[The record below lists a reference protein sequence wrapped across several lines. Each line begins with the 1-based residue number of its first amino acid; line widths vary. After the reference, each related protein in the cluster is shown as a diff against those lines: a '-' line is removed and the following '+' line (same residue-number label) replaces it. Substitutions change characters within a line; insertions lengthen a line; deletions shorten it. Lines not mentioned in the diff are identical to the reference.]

1 LKRTLVLATLLG
13 LIFLA
18 VVASG
23 YQAVADPTDAP
34 VVGQALRLE
43 SVRGMARDPS
53 SGESKHATLTLTL
66 TITHVNN
73 TRVRFMITGGQ
84 ITIGDS
90 IYTVSS
96 GEGGAIVRRFGWI
109 VLRGETT
116 LASGEVFK
124 FRLEGMLHIER
135 PGLLVVGLAG
145 GIGHEDNRIFLNLLA
160 RLSKA

>member
-1 LKRTLVLATLLG
+1 MKRTLVLATLLG
-13 LIFLA
+13 LILLA
-18 VVASG
+18 VVASD

-43 SVRGMARDPS
+43 PVRGMARDPS
-53 SGESKHATLTLTL
+53 SGESKHATLALTL
-66 TITHVNN
+66 TITQVNN

-90 IYTVSS
+90 IYAVSS

-116 LASGEVFK
+116 LADGEVFK

-135 PGLLVVGLAG
+135 AGLLVVGLAG
-145 GIGHEDNRIFLNLLA
+145 GIGHEDNRIFLNFLA
-160 RLSKA
+160 RLSKV